1 MAALIF
7 VLSGV
12 KINVQQYIN
21 DILKTELLP
30 WPNELLSR
38 RTLEPPAGLCI
49 TPQLQTNTNWIEK
62 KMFRRLQARVYG
74 PQEAPISTFELFGL
88 VHFRDESL
96 ENSSCFVRCPESKAV
111 PGMGFDFLRTV
122 ACHV

>member
-21 DILKTELLP
+21 DILKTELLL

-49 TPQLQTNTNWIEK
+49 TPQLQTNTDWIEK
-62 KMFRRLQARVYG
+62 KNV
-74 PQEAPISTFELFGL
+74 
-88 VHFRDESL
+88 
-96 ENSSCFVRCPESKAV
+96 SSFTGKSVWPSRSSN
-111 PGMGFDFLRTV
+111 LNI
-122 ACHV
+122 